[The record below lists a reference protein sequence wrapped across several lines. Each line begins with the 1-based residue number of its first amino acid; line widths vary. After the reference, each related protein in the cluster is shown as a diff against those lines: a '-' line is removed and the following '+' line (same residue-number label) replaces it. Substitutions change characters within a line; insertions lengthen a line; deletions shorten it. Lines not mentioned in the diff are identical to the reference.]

1 MKTLMVTIAA
11 AMMALNVAAY
21 NPGNGPGNYCVKS
34 IKGKTVV
41 ECNGKPIKKEIMFK
55 NGSCVKPDGSVILA
69 NGRKYTLREGECVNS
84 TSIMKLDKH
93 GNWSKKETKTQPA
106 KHEKSKSFKGEKSS
120 KKGSKTS
127 DHGDGDYNNLDNK

>member
-21 NPGNGPGNYCVKS
+21 NPGGGTENYCVKS

-41 ECNGKPIKKEIMFK
+41 ECNGAPIKKEIAFK
-55 NGSCVKPDGSVILA
+55 DGSCVKPDGTVILA

-84 TSIMKLDKH
+84 TSVMNLSKHRDDKWHKKEMKKPA
-93 GNWSKKETKTQPA
+93 KKETKKET
-106 KHEKSKSFKGEKSS
+106 F
-120 KKGSKTS
+120 
-127 DHGDGDYNNLDNK
+127 DRGDEGLDYNN